1 LSALPERLQDRI
13 HVTQQCRKEDL
24 DRVRGAYEKAHI
36 EAELSVFFDDMP
48 RRLANAH
55 MMICRAGASTMAEL
69 TTAGR
74 PAILVPYPHAID
86 DHQTSNAARLC
97 DAGGAWMIPDSDLT
111 PETLSARL
119 VSLFS
124 SNAAVT
130 MAARCA
136 AQIGMPEATERL
148 ADVVAGVIGANG
160 NRHGDSVREAAA

>member
-1 LSALPERLQDRI
+1 LPEPLRKRI
-13 HVTQQCRKEDL
+13 QVTQQCRKEDL
-24 DRVRGAYEKAHI
+24 ERVRGVYEEANI
-36 EAELSVFFDDMP
+36 EAELSVFFDDIP
-48 RRLANAH
+48 ARLADAH
-55 MMICRAGASTMAEL
+55 IMICRAGASTMAEL

-74 PAILVPYPHAID
+74 PAILVPYPHAVD
-86 DHQTSNAARLC
+86 DHQTANAARLC

-111 PETLSARL
+111 PEALSARL

-124 SNAAVT
+124 TNTAVT

-160 NRHGDSVREAAA
+160 NGQGDSVREAAA